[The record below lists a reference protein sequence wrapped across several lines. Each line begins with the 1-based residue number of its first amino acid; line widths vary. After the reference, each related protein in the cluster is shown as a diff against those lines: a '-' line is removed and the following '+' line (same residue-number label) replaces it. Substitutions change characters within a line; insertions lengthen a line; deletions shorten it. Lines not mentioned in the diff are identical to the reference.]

1 MKQQLHNSPA
11 FGNDPRWYAVYLHPR
26 REMIVAKHLTL
37 RQIEYY
43 LPLYQTVHT
52 WKNRCTKHLEL
63 PLFPGYLFVRI
74 TSEQRVPV
82 LSVPGVVQL
91 VGQPGKPAPLEDRE
105 IDALRFGLCDRN
117 PQPHPPLFEGE
128 RVRIRS
134 GALAGLEGT
143 LQRGAD
149 CPRVVISLDIISQG
163 ASVEVDWTELEPVD
177 AAAARIAHEMSSLES
192 SPLVAIATLTSGNT
206 QVERASTSRF

>member
-1 MKQQLHNSPA
+1 MKPQINNFPA
-11 FGNDPRWYAVYLHPR
+11 CDRDARWYAVYLQPR

-43 LPLYQTVHT
+43 LPLYQAVHT

-74 TSEQRVPV
+74 TNQQRVPV
-82 LSVPGVVQL
+82 LSIPGVVQL
-91 VGQPGKPAPLEDRE
+91 VGQPGKPAPLADSE
-105 IDALRFGLCDRN
+105 IEILRLGLSARK
-117 PQPHPPLFEGE
+117 PQPHPPLTEGE

-149 CPRVVISLDIISQG
+149 GPRVVISLDLIAQG
-163 ASVEVDWTELEPVD
+163 ASVEVDWFELEPVAENGSNNRLRSCD
-177 AAAARIAHEMSSLES
+177 TAVSEFSDPGFVAGSIQA
-192 SPLVAIATLTSGNT
+192 SPATT
-206 QVERASTSRF
+206 F

>member
-1 MKQQLHNSPA
+1 VKPQLNNLPA

-26 REMIVAKHLTL
+26 REAMVAKHLAF
-37 RQIEYY
+37 RAVEYY
-43 LPLYQTVHT
+43 LPTYQAVHT

-74 TSEQRVPV
+74 CNQQRVAV

-91 VGQPGKPAPLEDRE
+91 VGQLGKATPLSDSEMDT
-105 IDALRFGLCDRN
+105 LRLGLSARK
-117 PQPHPPLFEGE
+117 PQPHAPLSEGE

-149 CPRVVISLDIISQG
+149 GPRVVISLDIIAQG
-163 ASVEVDWTELEPVD
+163 ASVEVDWSELEP
-177 AAAARIAHEMSSLES
+177 ASRSISSATSLDSDVPAVGDFAS
-192 SPLVAIATLTSGNT
+192 SSDGSNTNISHAATL
-206 QVERASTSRF
+206 